1 MLDILFLYGM
11 IITKK
16 IKYIVLIILL
26 NVLFLHTKAQFIP
39 YKNLDIASQQFS
51 IDNLGNVFALH
62 KGVISKHDENSKLL
76 NVYQDKG
83 GLIDFIDANNPL
95 RIIAYSSVFA
105 TVYFFD
111 SQLAMQSAVKL
122 REAIG
127 GNPLLVC
134 NSSTASF
141 WVYDQATTVLTS
153 YNDQLQPQSQSQP
166 INLTV
171 PDFSAIKKM
180 YETEK
185 WLVLLTDNNKF
196 LIFDVAGNYFKSIQA
211 HAPLDF
217 GINSEAIISLENA
230 AIKLYGIKNNEA
242 SSLSTVIPAECYGL
256 KFSNKKLFL
265 ANPMQIN
272 ILKLAE

>member
-1 MLDILFLYGM
+1 M

-83 GLIDFIDANNPL
+83 RLIDFIDANNPL